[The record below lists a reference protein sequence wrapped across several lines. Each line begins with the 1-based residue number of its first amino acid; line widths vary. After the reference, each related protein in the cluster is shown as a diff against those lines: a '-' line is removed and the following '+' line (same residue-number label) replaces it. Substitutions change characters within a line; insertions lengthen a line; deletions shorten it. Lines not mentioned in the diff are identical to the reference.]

1 MILKYPR
8 QADFYLL
15 CKPRK
20 NILKS
25 IWRMQTHLPMNYNNN
40 KPRWFRYMNAFD
52 KHRKSC
58 TAWCEDCDEV
68 FDKLWIANIHQ
79 DSTGHRIKATEF
91 WITGRR

>member
-1 MILKYPR
+1 
-8 QADFYLL
+8 
-15 CKPRK
+15 
-20 NILKS
+20 
-25 IWRMQTHLPMNYNNN
+25 
-40 KPRWFRYMNAFD
+40 MNAFD

-58 TAWCEDCDEV
+58 TAWCEDCNEV